1 MFFNDIIRRERETIN
16 LTLEASTKEVG
27 RPENMV
33 IEVSY
38 QTTSDSKRGHSRNDQ
53 SKYFE
58 VDVIPTR
65 EAVVRRLRMGG
76 LDFDERTLSIE
87 PCNEDVDTM
96 RRAGYLV
103 FRF

>member
-1 MFFNDIIRRERETIN
+1 
-16 LTLEASTKEVG
+16 
-27 RPENMV
+27 MV
-33 IEVSY
+33 IEVIY
-38 QTTSDSKRGHSRNDQ
+38 QATSDSKRGHLRQ

-58 VDVIPTR
+58 VDAIPTR